1 MIPYGELYV
10 AEQTMHERVKDN
22 VQQAESDRLK
32 RQLLAGRQRWAG
44 IMAWLGQRLVAYG
57 QRLQSRA
64 ESTTPSAMTQSA
76 NHLAS

>member
-10 AEQTMHERVKDN
+10 AEQTMHTRVKEN
-22 VQQAESDRLK
+22 IQEAESDRLK
-32 RQLLAGRQRWAG
+32 RQLIVGRQRWAG

-57 QRLQSRA
+57 ERLQAHS
-64 ESTTPSAMTQSA
+64 ESTSPSAMTQSA